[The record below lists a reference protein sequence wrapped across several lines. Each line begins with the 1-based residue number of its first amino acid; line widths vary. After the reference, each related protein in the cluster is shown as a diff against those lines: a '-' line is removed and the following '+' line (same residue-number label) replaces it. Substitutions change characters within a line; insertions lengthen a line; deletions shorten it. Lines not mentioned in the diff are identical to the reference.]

1 MYQMIIFRKFDQR
14 MSDKWPAYELSSAA
28 KSTTSKSRYVH
39 LHIFLM
45 SSIKILQNYVWYFE
59 HNQSILGLLLDST
72 REQTIQTQLQLNS
85 TVTTRESAAVLP
97 SEEKYSNHG
106 AEKPI
111 AISDGCPAPRAQ
123 VISIYILSK
132 LDINEKCR
140 D

>member
-1 MYQMIIFRKFDQR
+1 

-28 KSTTSKSRYVH
+28 KSTTSKSRYVY

-45 SSIKILQNYVWYFE
+45 SSIKLILQNYVWHFE
-59 HNQSILGLLLDST
+59 NNQSILGLLLDST

-85 TVTTRESAAVLP
+85 TVTTRESAAILP
-97 SEEKYSNHG
+97 SEEKYSTHG

-123 VISIYILSK
+123 VISISILFK
-132 LDINEKCR
+132 LDKNACQKMSRLGYLIIGTIP
-140 D
+140 

>member
-1 MYQMIIFRKFDQR
+1 

-28 KSTTSKSRYVH
+28 KSTTSKSRYVY

-45 SSIKILQNYVWYFE
+45 SSIKILQNYVWHFE
-59 HNQSILGLLLDST
+59 NNQSILGLLLDST

-97 SEEKYSNHG
+97 SEEKYSTHG

-132 LDINEKCR
+132 LDIKR
-140 D
+140 

>member
-1 MYQMIIFRKFDQR
+1 

-28 KSTTSKSRYVH
+28 KSTTSKSRYVY

-45 SSIKILQNYVWYFE
+45 SSIKLILQNYVWHFE
-59 HNQSILGLLLDST
+59 NNQSILGLLLDST

-97 SEEKYSNHG
+97 SEEKYSTHG

-132 LDINEKCR
+132 LDIKIVKKCR

>member
-1 MYQMIIFRKFDQR
+1 MKMI
-14 MSDKWPAYELSSAA
+14 L
-28 KSTTSKSRYVH
+28 
-39 LHIFLM
+39 
-45 SSIKILQNYVWYFE
+45 ILQNYVWYFE

-85 TVTTRESAAVLP
+85 TVTTRESAAVLS
-97 SEEKYSNHG
+97 SEEKYSTHG

-132 LDINEKCR
+132 LDINACQKCR